1 MEKIIDKNKIN
12 NIEPLDD
19 DLTCQLAVLFKM
31 FGDPTRLK
39 IMQVLHHDELN
50 VFEISELVNMSQSAV
65 SHQLATLKLI
75 NLVKSRKSGKEVYYS
90 LADEHVKILIATGK
104 EHILEG

>member
-31 FGDPTRLK
+31 FGDSTRLK

-75 NLVKSRKSGKEVYYS
+75 NLVKSRKSGKEVFYS

>member
-75 NLVKSRKSGKEVYYS
+75 NLVKSRKSGKEVFYS